1 MAYIYKICKRLK
13 RELSMKMKRGILI
26 ICIVLSFLFVG
37 CVPTEGNTEVEETQ
51 VDPSN
56 NDKGADPDIKD
67 FSWLRDYFKDYEFAV
82 SSNNGYEVS
91 GEYDLN
97 GDGINDKIK
106 TSLSVNSYIE
116 VNDKTLEFYT
126 DNPTGELK
134 IIDLDSN
141 DNYLELACFDDGPS
155 GDPHYKL
162 FRYNGEELIALGEID
177 SGAIMDGRGKYI
189 SWFSMGV
196 NFKPLFYTSWQELV
210 DNEFVSR
217 DHDVSQYIGETYE
230 LSGSG
235 FFVPLEEAPKNY
247 HEYISWEWESM
258 KDFESITV
266 KILEIYS
273 ASQLFIE
280 FEDGQK
286 GLLYFWIGD

>member
-1 MAYIYKICKRLK
+1 
-13 RELSMKMKRGILI
+13 MKMKRGILI